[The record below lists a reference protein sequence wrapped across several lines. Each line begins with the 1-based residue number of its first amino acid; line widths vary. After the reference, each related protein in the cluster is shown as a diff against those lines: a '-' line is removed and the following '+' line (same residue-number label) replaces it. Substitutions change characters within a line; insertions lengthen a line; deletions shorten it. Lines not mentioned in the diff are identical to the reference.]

1 MYALPVPSN
10 KDAKG
15 LSRTCILDAVEE
27 VCLSLQ
33 HLDGYMSRHQQTAQ
47 ARVLRQQD
55 LRMRA
60 CTTM

>member
-1 MYALPVPSN
+1 VPGRRPFTNTAARSVP
-10 KDAKG
+10 
-15 LSRTCILDAVEE
+15 RTCILNAVEE

-33 HLDGYMSRHQQTAQ
+33 HLDGYMARHQQTAQ

-55 LRMRA
+55 LRA